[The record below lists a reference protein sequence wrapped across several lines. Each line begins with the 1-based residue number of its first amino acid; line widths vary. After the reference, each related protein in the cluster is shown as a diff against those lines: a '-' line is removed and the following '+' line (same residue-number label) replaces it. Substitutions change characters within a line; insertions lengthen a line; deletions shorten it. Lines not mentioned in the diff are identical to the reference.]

1 MRHDWSGRELFQVM
15 VYKYLIDLA
24 MSKMVMQ
31 LSKKGGP
38 GFLLVVPLADEA
50 KFA

>member
-1 MRHDWSGRELFQVM
+1 MIGAAESSFKLW
-15 VYKYLIDLA
+15 YKYLIDLA

-31 LSKKGGP
+31 LSNKGGP
-38 GFLLVVPLADEA
+38 GFLLVVPLAEEA